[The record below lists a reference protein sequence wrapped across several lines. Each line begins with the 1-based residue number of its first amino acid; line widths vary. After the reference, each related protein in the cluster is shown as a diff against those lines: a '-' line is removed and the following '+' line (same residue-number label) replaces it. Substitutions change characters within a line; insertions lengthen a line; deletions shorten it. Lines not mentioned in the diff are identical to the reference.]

1 MKLSDYKNEDAIEVI
16 ADILEPLSVIFT
28 DEEIKKE
35 KNKNRMKAV
44 SMALKKYKKEV
55 IQILA
60 RIDDVPVDKY
70 ECNALTLPMKV
81 LEVMNDKEAQD
92 FLESL
97 GAMGD
102 QSSFGDVMANTEAKP
117 LISNAI

>member
-81 LEVMNDKEAQD
+81 LEVMNDKEVQD

-102 QSSFGDVMANTEAKP
+102 
-117 LISNAI
+117 

>member
-16 ADILEPLSVIFT
+16 ADIIEPLSAIFT

-35 KNKNRMKAV
+35 KNKIKAV
-44 SMALKKYKKEV
+44 SKALKKYKKEV

-70 ECNALTLPMKV
+70 ECNALTLPKKV
-81 LEVMNDKEAQD
+81 LEVMNDKEVQD

>member
-28 DEEIKKE
+28 DDEIKKE
-35 KNKNRMKAV
+35 KDKNRMKAV

-60 RIDDVPVDKY
+60 RIDDVSVDKY
-70 ECNALTLPMKV
+70 ECNALSLPIKV
-81 LEVMNDKEAQD
+81 LEVLNDKEFQD

-97 GAMGD
+97 GL
-102 QSSFGDVMANTEAKP
+102 TEE
-117 LISNAI
+117 